1 MLAIPPRPQTCEC
14 INNKH
19 TYTLTKRL
27 TVMQVFEQSALCGEH
42 KYLMGFCVETDGVG
56 AAPKAGTDGRA
67 EGRSTEKRRKRG
79 EGWEKV

>member
-1 MLAIPPRPQTCEC
+1 
-14 INNKH
+14 
-19 TYTLTKRL
+19 
-27 TVMQVFEQSALCGEH
+27 MQVFEQSALCGEH